1 MQQSSAGASAAPT
14 LLDDDAAI
22 RALGPVTLV
31 GQSHVTCL
39 AAALA
44 GAPETLRVIEL
55 WKLANPMLQ
64 NELPV
69 LEEKRDSFKG
79 VVVSVLGGSR
89 FEALAMYRHPRAFD
103 FVSPLEPDAPFEQGA
118 EQISYDAMRG
128 TVADMIAHNLSL
140 IDALA
145 KMSEGVVLQV
155 ASPPVWGDERKVS
168 DWDPGFIQ
176 PTDQFGSRYLRR
188 KIYRV
193 HSDIVREYC
202 AARGIE
208 VIDPPAE
215 TMDGEGFLKRE
226 FCSDLVHGN
235 LAYGQRLAE
244 KILRR
249 VAELKGARP

>member
-1 MQQSSAGASAAPT
+1 MQQSLAGAGAAPS
-14 LLDDDAAI
+14 LLTDAAAI

-31 GQSHVTCL
+31 GQSHVACI

-44 GAPETLRVIEL
+44 GAPDTLRVIEL
-55 WKLANPMLQ
+55 WKIANPLLQ

-69 LEEKRDSFKG
+69 LEERRNSFKG

-89 FEALAMYRHPRAFD
+89 FEALAMYRHPRSFD
-103 FVSPLEPDAPFEQGA
+103 FVSPLEPGAPFEDGA
-118 EQISYDAMRG
+118 ESISYAAMRA
-128 TVADMIAHNLSL
+128 TIADMIAHNLSL

-155 ASPPVWGDERKVS
+155 ASPPVWGDERKVA

-176 PTDQFGSRYLRR
+176 PTDRFGSRYLRR

-193 HSDIVREYC
+193 HSDIVRAFC
-202 AARGIE
+202 AERGIE
-208 VIDPPAE
+208 TIDPPAE
-215 TMDGEGFLKRE
+215 TMDSEGFLKRE

-235 LAYGQRLAE
+235 AAYGQALAE
-244 KILRR
+244 KIVRR
-249 VAELKGARP
+249 VADLKHGRP